1 MMYRKIL
8 LLLTLSIISAS
19 IAIGQPTKRK
29 VARGERK
36 VAREVRREQRK
47 SLDGEIQLSGA
58 FALYPM
64 AVKWAEEFRKL
75 YPKVKIDISAGGA
88 GKGITDAL
96 SRVVDLG
103 MVSREINKAELE
115 KGAFAI
121 SVAKDAVV
129 PTVSS
134 RSPIAVE
141 MMTRGLTKEAAQ
153 KLWVTASSTTWGEVL
168 GTKSRI
174 PVHVYTRSD
183 ACGAAET
190 WAKWLGCTQEDLEG
204 TAVFGDPGVASVIQR
219 DKVGIGFNNIGYAY
233 DLKTKKPHRGIM
245 VIPIDRN
252 GDRRVDLDESFY
264 GTLTAL
270 NEAIADGRYPAP
282 PARTLY
288 LVSNGLPD
296 KPEVI
301 AFLEFILTEGQDFA
315 PENGYIPLSEEVIND
330 QLDKLKL

>member
-1 MMYRKIL
+1 MQRKIL
-8 LLLTLSIISAS
+8 TTLILSL
-19 IAIGQPTKRK
+19 IAISVAIAQP
-29 VARGERK
+29 AERK
-36 VAREVRREQRK
+36 NRREERKAERELRREQRK
-47 SLDGEIQLSGA
+47 SLEGEIQLSGA

-75 YPKVKIDISAGGA
+75 YPKVRIDISAGGA

-115 KGAFAI
+115 KGAFVIA
-121 SVAKDAVV
+121 VAKDAVV

-134 RSPIAVE
+134 RSPIAID
-141 MMTRGLTKEAAQ
+141 MMTHGLTKEAAQ
-153 KLWVTASSTTWGEVL
+153 KLWVKGTATTWGEVI

-252 GDRRVDLDESFY
+252 GDGRVDLTESFY

-288 LVSNGLPD
+288 LVCNGLPG
-296 KPEVI
+296 KPEVL
-301 AFLEFILTEGQDFA
+301 AFLDFILSAEGQGYT
-315 PENGYIPLSEEVIND
+315 PENGYIPLSEAVIND